1 VAIGNLRCQIF
12 DSGAVSAQGK
22 ELCLVKV
29 RLSGLLLRLRSMV
42 ILFVSFTAR
51 KFPSS
56 FRDLAVAIML
66 LDSATGMAGCMGR
79 KMIGRKTMG
88 TYLSLYK

>member
-12 DSGAVSAQGK
+12 DNGAVSAQGE

-29 RLSGLLLRLRSMV
+29 RLSGLPLRLRSMV
-42 ILFVSFTAR
+42 ILFVSFMAR

-56 FRDLAVAIML
+56 IGDLAVAIVL
-66 LDSATGMAGCMGR
+66 LDSATGMAGCTGR
-79 KMIGRKTMG
+79 KLIGRKTKG